1 MANNAYD
8 RLPDDYGVFKQFC
21 SNNHYVSLAKTLSSA
36 VSTRDTAATMK
47 RITHASNTYGHM
59 GQLLIRDGVC
69 YASFLQNSG
78 SDGESHSSTTSEVV
92 LAVFPLARVQAEDF
106 DPDRDVV
113 IRRLGGLGDSFA
125 GQNASSIFK
134 DKSMC
139 FVGDELYI
147 LFSFVAEDGKS
158 HMFRVKYDIR
168 TGTFSE
174 ETMLQ
179 LSYKGVLY
187 DFTDETLNLIYR
199 DKGVLPNAKGLIELV
214 SKWSEYNGE
223 YYATG
228 VTIELENNGFIV
240 KTTDFKTMTL
250 VDVPLFNTHG
260 AAEIASYIFRDKLY
274 VACRQNY
281 GIPYLYLNA
290 YDLQKG
296 TWGREYKVPD
306 GNVRPWFYS
315 DGKDLY
321 LMHTV
326 EEYVRRY
333 TNISRVLYCN
343 FLGACS
349 PIETIATL
357 YDCGSYFAV
366 CEYEGKPYFV
376 CTKDTISFGELK
388 IRSYPPKEVN
398 DKLMRLLEL

>member
-1 MANNAYD
+1 
-8 RLPDDYGVFKQFC
+8 
-21 SNNHYVSLAKTLSSA
+21 
-36 VSTRDTAATMK
+36 
-47 RITHASNTYGHM
+47 M

-134 DKSMC
+134 DNSMC

-199 DKGVLPNAKGLIELV
+199 DKGVLPNAKGLIE
-214 SKWSEYNGE
+214 
-223 YYATG
+223 A
-228 VTIELENNGFIV
+228 GFEMERI
-240 KTTDFKTMTL
+240 
-250 VDVPLFNTHG
+250 
-260 AAEIASYIFRDKLY
+260 
-274 VACRQNY
+274 QW
-281 GIPYLYLNA
+281 GILCHRRHNRA
-290 YDLQKG
+290 GKQ
-296 TWGREYKVPD
+296 R
-306 GNVRPWFYS
+306 FY
-315 DGKDLY
+315 
-321 LMHTV
+321 
-326 EEYVRRY
+326 
-333 TNISRVLYCN
+333 C
-343 FLGACS
+343 
-349 PIETIATL
+349 
-357 YDCGSYFAV
+357 
-366 CEYEGKPYFV
+366 
-376 CTKDTISFGELK
+376 
-388 IRSYPPKEVN
+388 
-398 DKLMRLLEL
+398 